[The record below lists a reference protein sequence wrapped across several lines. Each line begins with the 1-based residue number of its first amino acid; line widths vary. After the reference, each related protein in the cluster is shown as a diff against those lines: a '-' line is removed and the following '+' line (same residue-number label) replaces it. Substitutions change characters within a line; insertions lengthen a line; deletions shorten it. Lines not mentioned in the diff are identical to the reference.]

1 MTVTVE
7 NIIRAVELEEK
18 QKSLVA
24 DLGLIFSDIRMEI
37 GLSQREAA
45 TLLDTTQARIS
56 GAETGDWDPKLSTL
70 IKYAKGYGYD
80 VQVTLLPEE

>member
-1 MTVTVE
+1 
-7 NIIRAVELEEK
+7 
-18 QKSLVA
+18 
-24 DLGLIFSDIRMEI
+24 MEI